1 MLVWNLLC
9 VFSSARFGASLRFT
23 TDLKSSLCPRL
34 TTPFLTPP
42 PPPHLLTRATLLTA
56 VGAEKKKNVL
66 FSHMTTVALIIFSEV
81 GGREGRGV
89 CATFFFLF
97 FFRKKEIMLCAG
109 AGRSW
114 VSAVLGN
121 HLSLY
126 WFRCLSLLVP
136 VTPFVDRPRLWRF
149 EPQAAKKK
157 KRRQLNKNKKET
169 KKKNFTVT
177 FGN

>member
-9 VFSSARFGASLRFT
+9 VFSSAQFGASLRFT
-23 TDLKSSLCPRL
+23 TDLKSSLCPPVWQLLSLPPPNPSLHTCDLVNGSQSKKERKEKKR
-34 TTPFLTPP
+34 PFL
-42 PPPHLLTRATLLTA
+42 PHDDCRPHYR
-56 VGAEKKKNVL
+56 L
-66 FSHMTTVALIIFSEV
+66 FR
-81 GGREGRGV
+81 GGGRGV
-89 CATFFFLF
+89 GRCLCYFFLE
-97 FFRKKEIMLCAG
+97 KKEIMLCAG

-114 VSAVLGN
+114 LSAVLGN

-157 KRRQLNKNKKET
+157 TTKKLNKIKRKQKNN
-169 KKKNFTVT
+169 NFTVT
-177 FGN
+177 FGD